1 MYKST
6 FSGTGDGFIHENLDD
21 AFSVVK
27 LNGRVMHLMESKS
40 RK

>member
-6 FSGTGDGFIHENLDD
+6 FSGTGDGFTHENLDD

-27 LNGRVMHLMESKS
+27 LNI
-40 RK
+40 